1 MRADEVEE
9 NTLWSKVTP
18 SVSGFTSLTGIHE
31 TEVAVVGGGVAG
43 LSLAYHLTEAGMA
56 PVVLEALSPGSDAA
70 GKSAGLVVS
79 LSVRHSPYELLE
91 QYGEEKGGR
100 LVNMIGESGEY
111 VFSLVR
117 KLGLDCAPQQS
128 GFLGPART
136 VREVERVNQVAS
148 EWRSLGYGIETVDRE
163 GIRHLSGLDTYL
175 GALQDPAGGAINP
188 LAYVR
193 ELARAATGQ
202 GARVFINSP
211 VLKVHKNGTGWRLE
225 SDKFRVNAKTVVL
238 CAGGGNRKLSA
249 GLANT
254 VLPFRVF
261 QVATEPLDREIREV
275 ILPENHSMT
284 DVSPNIYSMRY
295 DRDGRL
301 ITACPAFM
309 FNNAKSRIV
318 RFVEERLKHF
328 SPLLASARIRYL
340 WMGTTWI
347 GRSILPRFSEL
358 SEGLFAMQA
367 CNGRGLAINTVLG
380 REVAGFIKQ
389 GHTEKL
395 NLLIERPDAIRHYGL
410 MSHLPAILINTARLR
425 SRVMH
430 KFTGLHCYN

>member
-1 MRADEVEE
+1 MSAGGVEE

-31 TEVAVVGGGVAG
+31 TEIAVVGGGVAG
-43 LSLAYHLTEAGMA
+43 LSLAYHLTKAGMA
-56 PVVLEALSPGSDAA
+56 PVVLEALTPGGDAA

-91 QYGEEKGGR
+91 QYGEEKGR
-100 LVNMIGESGEY
+100 CLVNMIGESGEY

-117 KLGLDCAPQQS
+117 KLGLDCAPQQT

-136 VREVERVNQVAS
+136 VREVERVNKVAS
-148 EWRSLGYGIETVDRE
+148 EWRSFGYGIQTVDKNTICR
-163 GIRHLSGLDTYL
+163 LTGLDTYQ
-175 GALQDPAGGAINP
+175 GALLDPAGGAINP

-211 VLKVHKNGTGWRLE
+211 VFEVHKTGTGWRLE
-225 SDKFRVNAKTVVL
+225 SDKFRVNARTVVL

-261 QVATEPLDREIREV
+261 QMATEPLDSEIREV

-309 FNNAKSRIV
+309 LNNAKSRIV
-318 RFVEERLKHF
+318 HFVEERLKHF

-347 GRSILPRFSEL
+347 SRSILPRFTEL

-380 REVAGFIKQ
+380 REAAGFIKQ
-389 GHTEKL
+389 GHTGKL
-395 NLLIERPDAIRHYGL
+395 NLLIERPDAIRHYRL
-410 MSHLPAILINTARLR
+410 MSHLPAILINAARLR

-430 KFTGLHCYN
+430 RITGLHCYN